1 MQIKDEKVFCILP
14 FIHTHLN
21 TDGGIYPCC
30 VGWTTDNRTKVGQLG
45 EQTLEEA
52 FNSKEMKELRLD
64 LMNGERNYKFCEACY
79 EREDNG
85 FPSARIGNNNDFR
98 DRQET
103 ILQNL
108 NSDGSMTPVIKS
120 WDIRYSNLCN
130 LKCRSC
136 GDLYSTKW
144 AAETGSNTE
153 LKAFPAG
160 QDPLVEQYDNVEKIY
175 FAGGEPLI
183 MPEHFETL
191 SKLIESGRSKKVALV
206 YNSNMTK
213 LNYNKHDLL
222 EYWKEFKTVT
232 VGMSIDAIGD
242 RAEYIRNGVKWKTIE
257 SNLKKFSEFVRN
269 HNTIS
274 FYYSPTISLMS
285 VYTLTD
291 THKYLYDNGYM
302 KNINDVLF
310 NMLIYPT
317 HLQMGLLPDNIKSEI
332 INKIEKHKIWLKENN
347 ANNDIIQQFENLKEF
362 LNKKV
367 DNKAVYEF
375 VHFTK
380 KLDNTRDENFSNTF
394 PELAVWWKEINNNI
408 ITVGG

>member
-1 MQIKDEKVFCILP
+1 MQVKDEKVFCILP

-30 VGWTTDNRTKVGQLG
+30 VGWTTDRRTQVGKLG

-52 FNSKEMKELRLD
+52 FNSNEMKELRLD
-64 LMNGERNYKFCEACY
+64 LMNGNRNYKFCEACY

-85 FPSARIGNNNDFR
+85 FPSARIGNNNDFK
-98 DRQET
+98 DRQEN

-108 NSDGSMTPVIKS
+108 NSDGSMDPVIKS

-144 AAETGSNTE
+144 AAETGANTD
-153 LKAFPAG
+153 LKAFPIG
-160 QDPLVEQYDNVEKIY
+160 QDPLEDQYDNVEKIY

-191 SKLIESGRSKKVALV
+191 NKLIESGRSKKVVLV

-213 LNYNKHDLL
+213 LNYNRHDLL
-222 EYWKEFKTVT
+222 EYWKQFKKVT
-232 VGMSIDAIGD
+232 VGMSIDAIGN
-242 RAEYIRNGVKWKTIE
+242 RAEYIRNGVKWETIE
-257 SNLKKFSEFVRN
+257 KNLKKFSDFSKN
-269 HNTIS
+269 HKTIG

-291 THKYLYDNGYM
+291 THRYLYDNGCM
-302 KNINDVLF
+302 ESINDMLF

-317 HLQMGLLPDNIKSEI
+317 HLQMGLLPDDIKVEI
-332 INKIEKHKIWLKENN
+332 TNKIEKHKIWLKENN
-347 ANNDIIQQFENLKEF
+347 ANNDIIHQFENLKEF

-367 DNKAVYEF
+367 DNKALYEF
-375 VHFTK
+375 VHFTR
-380 KLDNTRDENFSNTF
+380 KLDATRNENFSDTF
-394 PELAVWWKEINNNI
+394 PELASWWKKINNNI